1 MRWNNKILED
11 DLNII
16 QRLGGAALRFHLLL
30 LLFRVIFFV
39 GGVKVDELQVHVSLS
54 QGNNDNKPRANY
66 LASHTMD
73 ELSIDC

>member
-16 QRLGGAALRFHLLL
+16 QRLGGAALRLRLLL
-30 LLFRVIFFV
+30 LLLRVIFFV